1 MRGSGCPKCALE
13 SKYNSQRKTKE
24 EFIKESMV
32 THDYFYNYSL
42 LEYKNN
48 KTNVK
53 IICPTHGVFTQKPS
67 HHLNGSTCPEC
78 SGNKVTEKK
87 FIENSLIKHN
97 GKYDYSLIE
106 YENLRSKVLI
116 ICPIHGKFK
125 QLCKYHMNGSGCPE
139 CGESKGE
146 KKVKSFLIE
155 NNIEFNSQHKFV
167 VTRKDLPIGYQ
178 AVQSGHAVA
187 DYILENPIDA
197 KDWNTTSNYLIFL
210 TAKDE
215 ASLEKLIEKADV
227 KGINHTV
234 FREPDIGDQITAVA
248 FEPTELTRK
257 LVSSLPLLGNT
268 NNLTNKNQ

>member
-1 MRGSGCPKCALE
+1 MT
-13 SKYNSQRKTKE
+13 Q
-24 EFIKESMV
+24 IK
-32 THDYFYNYSL
+32 
-42 LEYKNN
+42 N
-48 KTNVK
+48 KKLT
-53 IICPTHGVFTQKPS
+53 
-67 HHLNGSTCPEC
+67 
-78 SGNKVTEKK
+78 
-87 FIENSLIKHN
+87 
-97 GKYDYSLIE
+97 
-106 YENLRSKVLI
+106 
-116 ICPIHGKFK
+116 
-125 QLCKYHMNGSGCPE
+125 
-139 CGESKGE
+139 
-146 KKVKSFLIE
+146 
-155 NNIEFNSQHKFV
+155 V